1 MSRHRHIFIFSK
13 FETCCIHT
21 GHVLSIPNIY
31 KNILNN
37 FYKSVITILLLIL
50 ISELFFSDDG
60 IISYI
65 LHFIIFITY
74 FNFEIVC
81 KKIFNNFH

>member
-1 MSRHRHIFIFSK
+1 MLYTH
-13 FETCCIHT
+13 
-21 GHVLSIPNIY
+21 GHVVSFPNIY

-74 FNFEIVC
+74 FNF
-81 KKIFNNFH
+81 